1 MAVSY
6 EQARQNVI
14 DHIGLKAD
22 DNLVAPLWGS
32 ENDEYWSIPINTREY
47 LIECNADYFMVGG
60 PAYLVKRV
68 TGQVREYFFQNEE
81 EGIDGFR
88 DYGDVP
94 VFFQSDE
101 LDLEE

>member
-1 MAVSY
+1 MTVTF
-6 EQARQNVI
+6 EQARQIVI
-14 DHIGLKAD
+14 DYIGLKAD

-32 ENDEYWSIPINTREY
+32 ENNEYWSIPINTREY
-47 LIECNADYFMVGG
+47 LIECNADYLMVGG
-60 PAYLVKRV
+60 PAYLVNKV

-94 VFFQSDE
+94 VFFQCDE
-101 LDLEE
+101 LDLDE

>member
-1 MAVSY
+1 MPITF
-6 EQARQNVI
+6 EQARQIVI

-22 DNLVAPLWGS
+22 DRLVAPLWGS

-47 LIECNADYFMVGG
+47 LINCNADYLMVGG
-60 PAYLVKRV
+60 PAYLVNKV

-81 EGIDGFR
+81 EDIGVFL

-94 VFFQSDE
+94 AFFQSNE
-101 LDLEE
+101 LDSEE